1 MAKETF
7 SSLIDLFKSSSSVST
22 LVCDICGNK
31 LSVFKK
37 KKPCAECKRLFC
49 SQCLQRCRDRALRC
63 KNCCVLTMRPPMRS
77 ALLDLRIKDLQHYL
91 NQHHVSTR
99 GCLEKEDL
107 VNVLLRYAA
116 TSGNPHPNLSSNPPG
131 YSRNSAETSNSGPS
145 PSNQTSSSSFTQ
157 VSTDQSAR
165 VRTQHSADPSQMP
178 STQTTS
184 GNVDT
189 DSSSDTSFEIVQ
201 RPSSEENIY
210 SSSTS
215 TSVTGGSNQSSPTQ
229 TNIPCDSSMASSSP
243 VTEAVPPE
251 RGTSASNPQSPSSNQ
266 TPTTESASAIGSI
279 PVPSLADAETSIIP
293 EVIIETDVPNVENQQ
308 LSDINSQSSP
318 SESNSSNNSPNLLRG
333 TMASITSEADF
344 ESLSVKQL
352 KDILHRHRVNYFGC
366 CEKAELV
373 DKAKRLYRDYCSS
386 RAELEKLDMDAL
398 CKICMDAP
406 VECVMLECG
415 HMATCTDCGRQ
426 LSECPICRQF
436 VVRIVRTF
444 KA

>member
-37 KKPCAECKRLFC
+37 KKPCAECKRPFC

-63 KNCCVLTMRPPMRS
+63 KNCCVLTTRPPLRS
-77 ALLDLRIKDLQHYL
+77 ALLDLKVKDLQHYL
-91 NQHHVSTR
+91 NEHHVSTR

-116 TSGNPHPNLSSNPPG
+116 TPGNPPANVSNNPG
-131 YSRNSAETSNSGPS
+131 YSRNPTGNNQSGPS
-145 PSNQTSSSSFTQ
+145 PLNQTSSTLTSSA
-157 VSTDQSAR
+157 SAHVAER
-165 VRTQHSADPSQMP
+165 VRTQQNTDPSDMP
-178 STQTTS
+178 SAQTGS
-184 GNVDT
+184 GQVDT

-201 RPSSEENIY
+201 RPSSEENICSS

-215 TSVTGGSNQSSPTQ
+215 VLEGSNQNSPIQ
-229 TNIPCDSSMASSSP
+229 TNLSRSGTSSVIPSP
-243 VTEAVPPE
+243 VMEIVSSEGEARALTPEPTTSNPLPSGEGASVTESLSHTSQTVTENSANPVRNE
-251 RGTSASNPQSPSSNQ
+251 TSVLRAENEQNLDVIDHSSTSA
-266 TPTTESASAIGSI
+266 
-279 PVPSLADAETSIIP
+279 
-293 EVIIETDVPNVENQQ
+293 
-308 LSDINSQSSP
+308 
-318 SESNSSNNSPNLLRG
+318 SNSSNNSPNLLRG
-333 TMASITSEADF
+333 TMASISSESDF

-366 CEKAELV
+366 CEKSELV

-386 RAELEKLDMDAL
+386 RAELEKLDMDSL